1 MENSAKVNFWYG
13 HFTDF
18 SLFFLLCRFMW
29 IMGVSMVISF
39 QSMRRRQMRSITI
52 FAKIIRRTLILFALG
67 LFVSNCKLMMP
78 LNAHAT
84 LLASYL
90 SFIFWFFFLPFSF
103 QLWSKTLFLSPH
115 LFAILFFAFSLN
127 LNVLQC
133 LELID
138 VFWAYKH
145 SGFSHM
151 HMTNVAVL
159 TGWNVV
165 GTQMQTLLTTEYQE
179 SYKDFLLAT
188 LSLPCSSWLLIL
200 ELILSW

>member
-1 MENSAKVNFWYG
+1 MVLYLKMCVHYNYKSKKKGEFCWLKGLCKKLSWIDVSSKVREVENSVKVNFWYE

-90 SFIFWFFFLPFSF
+90 SFIFWFFFP
-103 QLWSKTLFLSPH
+103 T
-115 LFAILFFAFSLN
+115 ILL
-127 LNVLQC
+127 
-133 LELID
+133 
-138 VFWAYKH
+138 
-145 SGFSHM
+145 
-151 HMTNVAVL
+151 
-159 TGWNVV
+159 
-165 GTQMQTLLTTEYQE
+165 
-179 SYKDFLLAT
+179 
-188 LSLPCSSWLLIL
+188 
-200 ELILSW
+200 

>member
-103 QLWSKTLFLSPH
+103 KLWSKTLFLSPH
-115 LFAILFFAFSLN
+115 LFCHFVFRFFPQFKYSAMFGIN
-127 LNVLQC
+127 WRVLGQ
-133 LELID
+133 
-138 VFWAYKH
+138 
-145 SGFSHM
+145 
-151 HMTNVAVL
+151 
-159 TGWNVV
+159 
-165 GTQMQTLLTTEYQE
+165 
-179 SYKDFLLAT
+179 
-188 LSLPCSSWLLIL
+188 
-200 ELILSW
+200 

>member
-90 SFIFWFFFLPFSF
+90 SFIFWFFSYHSPLNCEVKRCFFLLTF
-103 QLWSKTLFLSPH
+103 
-115 LFAILFFAFSLN
+115 FAILFFAFSLN
-127 LNVLQC
+127 LNILQC

-138 VFWAYKH
+138 VFWANKH
-145 SGFSHM
+145 AGFSHM